1 MVNTISFGAGGSPS
15 SGRSVTGAD
24 KIFTPGMFT
33 YPTGNLN
40 LAGSRPVVQ
49 AGLSI
54 NGAISGGVTGTGVT
68 TSGEVFIN
76 SNRSQTF
83 FVGYIGN
90 GFSQFTSPNVF
101 TFSGGFQ
108 GTFSWYTV
116 PTAPATITVA
126 RTGRNVLVTATASSS
141 DGGESIDGYRAQF
154 RSSVD
159 GVTWSAWGNLQ
170 SLVSFQ
176 YTYENLTPALFYEFR
191 VYAINAA
198 GSSAARTSAAVFVP
212 AGGKRWDGSAWVA
225 TSLAKRWDGSAWT
238 DIQTAKRWS
247 GSAWVDLS

>member
-24 KIFTPGMFT
+24 KIFTPGMFA

-49 AGLSI
+49 AGLTI
-54 NGAISGGVTGTGVT
+54 NGAISGGATGTGVT
-68 TSGEVFIN
+68 TSGEVFVN

-101 TFSGGFQ
+101 TFTGGFQ

-116 PTAPATITVA
+116 ATAPASITVA
-126 RTGRNVLVTATASSS
+126 RTGRNVLVTATASASNGGNAISSYRAEFRSSS
-141 DGGESIDGYRAQF
+141 DG
-154 RSSVD
+154 
-159 GVTWSAWGNLQ
+159 VTFGAFGNTQTL
-170 SLVSFQ
+170 SSFQ
-176 YTYENLTPALFYEFR
+176 YTYTNLTPALFYEFR
-191 VYAINAA
+191 VFAVNEA
-198 GSSAARTSAAVFVP
+198 GSSAATVSSALFVP

-225 TSLAKRWDGSAWT
+225 TSLAKRWDGSEWV
-238 DIQTAKRWS
+238 DIQTAKRWD